1 MKKQFTFEEGCI
13 VMKKIMICLLF
24 ILMIGGIWFVST
36 QIKKDSNAT
45 TNTITN
51 TAKEES
57 EEVVEGETITGLV
70 RIYDVIP
77 QGWEYTAYSVQEQVN
92 AAQEGA
98 WSSDSK
104 EKENAMATLN
114 LMEDVVFEQHMM
126 RAGPFK
132 GIKDIRTGG
141 ATPYVSQ
148 LPRIIDACGY
158 DIEYIV
164 FDTWEELHQELQ
176 NSTGDGVTKLVLFN
190 NSYDGSLIKEL
201 QTGSYA
207 DLSRTLE
214 DFDFYNAEKYD
225 QSVLNAGMVDGR
237 QVAIPL
243 LYNVSGMIEGESK
256 KVDSDMQIT
265 NLPNPIEGKNIDY
278 MTFVEKLVTQM
289 QSGNENKSVDYI
301 SAALEEKTE
310 PDLFLTAAGM
320 DWEDYEK
327 QKDVFELLLKYY
339 QIYNDTQIDGS
350 GVTQQYR
357 WAYYW
362 NQAIYME
369 NVSIGKEMTDD
380 MVIDL
385 ELDGLEDTVHSV
397 ADYRFPYHYMGN
409 FLLDSCV
416 YIVENSTAEEIVY
429 HSMAGML
436 EAESHYVNGSWMTGG
451 GTMGYWPIGTVYKED
466 KFAAQPNNYVAVIE
480 EDGSLE
486 QAVRVIE
493 AMLAS
498 ETYIYYG
505 FSLNNET
512 REKQLQDWIMTP
524 SASIKVRTLR
534 FDEPSI
540 TYEEGA
546 ELPLLMG
553 YAESSYD
560 YSIRVFYGDLLR
572 DQLDNVDFAQI
583 ADREVL
589 AIWQDTLTEAVEKD
603 LSAEAGFEL
612 LCQRMDEWYGK

>member
-1 MKKQFTFEEGCI
+1 
-13 VMKKIMICLLF
+13 MKKIYICLIF
-24 ILMIGGIWFVST
+24 ILMIGGIWLVSA

-51 TAKEES
+51 TAKGES
-57 EEVVEGETITGLV
+57 EEVIEGETITGLV

-77 QGWEYTAYSVQEQVN
+77 QGWEYTAYSTQEQVN

-98 WSSDSK
+98 WSSDLK
-104 EKENAMATLN
+104 EKEMAMATLS
-114 LMEDVVFEQHMM
+114 LMEDVVFEKHMM

-132 GIKDIRTGG
+132 GISHKLKNTQAGG
-141 ATPYVSQ
+141 AAPYVSQ
-148 LPRIIDACGY
+148 LPLIKDACGY

-164 FDTWEELHQELQ
+164 FDTWEELRQELQ
-176 NSTGDGVTKLVLFN
+176 NSMGDGVTKLVLFN

-256 KVDSDMQIT
+256 KVNSDMQIT
-265 NLPNPIEGKNIDY
+265 NFPNPIEGKNIDY
-278 MTFVEKLVTQM
+278 MTFVEKLITQM
-289 QSGNENKSVDYI
+289 QSGNKNKSVDYI
-301 SAALEEKTE
+301 SAALEEKIK

-327 QKDVFELLLKYY
+327 QKEVFELLLKYY
-339 QIYNDTQIDGS
+339 QIYNDTQIDDS
-350 GVTQQYR
+350 GLTQQYR

-369 NVSIGKEMTDD
+369 NSSLGDEMPDD
-380 MVIDL
+380 VVIDL
-385 ELDGLEDTVHSV
+385 KLDGLEDTVHV
-397 ADYRFPYHYMGN
+397 GVDYKFPYHYLGSYLM
-409 FLLDSCV
+409 DSCV
-416 YIVENSTAEEIVY
+416 YVVENSTAEEIVY

-436 EAESHYVNGSWMTGG
+436 EAERHYVNGSWMTGG
-451 GTMGYWPIGTVYKED
+451 GTMGYWPIGTVYEED
-466 KFAAQPNNYVAVIE
+466 IFAAQPNNYVAVIE
-480 EDGSLE
+480 GDGNLE

-493 AMLAS
+493 TMLS
-498 ETYIYYG
+498 SDTYIYYG

-524 SASIKVRTLR
+524 KANVCVRTVGPDNMSKE
-534 FDEPSI
+534 F
-540 TYEEGA
+540 EEMPGVS
-546 ELPLLMG
+546 LLWG

-560 YSIRVFYGDLLR
+560 YATRVFYADLLR
-572 DQLDNVDFAQI
+572 DQLDHVDFAQI
-583 ADREVL
+583 ADRELL
-589 AIWQDTLTEAVEKD
+589 AIWQDTLTEAVEND
-603 LSAEAGFEL
+603 LSAEEGFEV